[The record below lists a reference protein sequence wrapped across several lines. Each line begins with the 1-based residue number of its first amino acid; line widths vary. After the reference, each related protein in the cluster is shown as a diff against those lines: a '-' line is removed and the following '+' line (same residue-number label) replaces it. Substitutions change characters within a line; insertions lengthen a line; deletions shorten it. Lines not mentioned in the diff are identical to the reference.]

1 MTAEELASAT
11 YDTDFYLWTQ
21 KQAALLQQGQ
31 LQAVDVANLA
41 EEIESMGRSD
51 KRALRSY
58 LSIIVQHLLKWQ
70 YQPGLRGSSWKSS
83 INNGR
88 EQVGWI
94 LKESPS
100 LTSQLP
106 ILLADAYPLARRNA
120 SAETGLPLSTFPNQC
135 PFTVEQVLDAEYWPD

>member
-1 MTAEELASAT
+1 MTAEELASVT

-21 KQAALLQQGQ
+21 QQAALLQQGQ

-100 LTSQLP
+100 LASQSP

-120 SAETGLPLSTFPNQC
+120 SAETGLRLSTFPNQC